1 MTNHHDTF
9 FKQVFSDRANTIDFS
24 KHTLRKTL
32 SANLDYESFR
42 LENVSYVDEHLA
54 EYFSDVV
61 YTCNYGK
68 LKIRISL
75 LFEHKSYPDKN
86 ISRQLLKYILGIWDY
101 NEKQNRQLT
110 PVIPIV
116 LYHGGRPWHPNG
128 IAELFPDL
136 PKELS
141 LFIPD
146 FEFIFID
153 LSTYSEQEIKQRIFD
168 QVSLKISLL
177 VMKNIFNP
185 EKLEQQLP
193 SLFNIGAEF
202 YREQSG
208 LKFLETVV
216 TYLYQATEIETAKII
231 NAIEPIS
238 NEGGKIAMSTAEKL
252 RQEGRAEERKENLR
266 SFVHRAGKQG
276 IPIETIA
283 KIVELDSNLI
293 EQILN
298 NKNIEIP
305 LNLLEKNN

>member
-1 MTNHHDTF
+1 M
-9 FKQVFSDRANTIDFS
+9 
-24 KHTLRKTL
+24 
-32 SANLDYESFR
+32 
-42 LENVSYVDEHLA
+42 
-54 EYFSDVV
+54 
-61 YTCNYGK
+61 
-68 LKIRISL
+68 
-75 LFEHKSYPDKN
+75 
-86 ISRQLLKYILGIWDY
+86 KYILGIWDY
-101 NEKQNRQLT
+101 NEKQNSQLT

-116 LYHGGRPWHPNG
+116 LYHGERSWHPNG

-141 LFIPD
+141 LFIPVFD
-146 FEFIFID
+146 FIFID
-153 LSTYSEQEIKQRIFD
+153 LSTYSESEIKQRIFD

-193 SLFNIGAEF
+193 SLFNIGAEL

-216 TYLYQATEIETAKII
+216 TYLYQATEIETDKII

-252 RQEGRAEERKENLR
+252 RQEGMAKGRVEERKESLI

-283 KIVELDSNLI
+283 KIVELDENLI

-298 NKNIEIP
+298 NENIDIP
-305 LNLLEKNN
+305 LHLLGTNR